1 MKRKVVR
8 SRQAGFTLIELMMTL
23 TIIALLAS
31 TLVYNWRTLKEKALL
46 VQGQQ
51 AAQCLQSALIG
62 LDAWTAENQE
72 QTIHKLG
79 GTESEFYTVAEDL
92 GCRLGPTTASPNSS
106 QVLIPIECKVVIC
119 QRGVPQRFENCSS
132 FDVSTLSPFEEVCM
146 ELRFAVPRVS
156 RKMIVMNSEEPIRV
170 EPVLT
175 P

>member
-1 MKRKVVR
+1 MNRKVAR

-31 TLVYNWRTLKEKALL
+31 TLIYNWRTLKEKALL
-46 VQGQQ
+46 IQGQQ

-62 LDAWTAENQE
+62 LDTWTAENQE
-72 QTIHKLG
+72 QTVHKLG
-79 GTESEFYTVAEDL
+79 GTEEEFYTTAEDL
-92 GCRLGPTTASPNSS
+92 GCKLGPTTASPNLS
-106 QVLIPIECKVVIC
+106 QVLVPIECKVLIC
-119 QRGVPQRFENCSS
+119 KRGVPQRVESCSS
-132 FDVSTLSPFEEVCM
+132 FDVSTLDPFEEVCM

-156 RKMIVMNSEEPIRV
+156 RKMIVMSSEDPVRV